1 MQKENTRAVLKRGG
15 LPIELQEPHLE
26 EDDGVLAGVLDE
38 QLLEV
43 GAARGQD
50 ELVRFER
57 PGLRGQRHVHE
68 KLLLNKQS

>member
-1 MQKENTRAVLKRGG
+1 M
-15 LPIELQEPHLE
+15 PIELEEPHLE

-43 GAARGQD
+43 GAACRQD

-57 PGLRGQRHVHE
+57 PRLCGQRHIHE
-68 KLLLNKQS
+68 KLLLGEQS

>member
-1 MQKENTRAVLKRGG
+1 M
-15 LPIELQEPHLE
+15 PHLE

-43 GAARGQD
+43 GAACRQD

-57 PGLRGQRHVHE
+57 PRLGGQRHIHE
-68 KLLLNKQS
+68 KLLLGEQS

>member
-1 MQKENTRAVLKRGG
+1 M
-15 LPIELQEPHLE
+15 PIELEEPHLE

-43 GAARGQD
+43 GAARRQD

-57 PGLRGQRHVHE
+57 PGLCGQCHIHE
-68 KLLLNKQS
+68 KLLLSEQS